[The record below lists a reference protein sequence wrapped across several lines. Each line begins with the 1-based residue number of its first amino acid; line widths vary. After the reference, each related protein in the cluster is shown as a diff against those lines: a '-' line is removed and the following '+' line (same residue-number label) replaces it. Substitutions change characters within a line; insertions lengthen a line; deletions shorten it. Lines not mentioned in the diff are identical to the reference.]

1 MNPPKEDYIELT
13 EKIKKGLDLTFK
25 KLLKEKRL
33 YGREFVFSEN
43 GKIIKVRARDI
54 VD

>member
-1 MNPPKEDYIELT
+1 MKPTKEDYIELT

-33 YGREFVFSEN
+33 HDHYFVFYEN
-43 GKIIKVRARDI
+43 GKIIKVKARDI
-54 VD
+54 ID